1 MNETNETSKGEN
13 TDQEKGVIPY
23 FKHIVTDVDYEVTSG
38 IQKLRTKIGTYFWK
52 SWSFVG
58 LPFIWSGVSIIFL
71 ILDIFHVSWVLTFA
85 GLSPL
90 IIVVPLKMYFNM
102 RRPYSAHSDI
112 KPLTKES
119 NSSFPSG
126 HTYYATVSAF
136 ALAFC
141 YGGTGSILIAA
152 AIGILV
158 ATSRLY
164 QGVHYLSDV
173 VAAFFLGMLIAYV
186 ISLFFPQI
194 MVLHEWSIYVDSLF

>member
-1 MNETNETSKGEN
+1 MEDPKDIPKNDKTG
-13 TDQEKGVIPY
+13 QEKGVIPF
-23 FKHIVTDVDYEVTSG
+23 FKHIVSDVDYEVTSG

-58 LPFIWSGVSIIFL
+58 LPFIWSGVGIVFL
-71 ILDIFHVSWVLTFA
+71 FLDIFHVSFVLTFA

-90 IIVVPLKMYFNM
+90 IVVVPLKIYFNR
-102 RRPYSAHSDI
+102 RRPYSAYSDI
-112 KPLTKES
+112 KPLTREK

-141 YGGTGSILIAA
+141 YGGIGSMLVAA
-152 AIGILV
+152 GIGVLV

-173 VAAFFLGMLIAYV
+173 VAAFFLGMIIAYV

-194 MVLHEWSIYVDSLF
+194 MILHEWSIYVDSLF

>member
-1 MNETNETSKGEN
+1 MEQSNKTQEEGNSK
-13 TDQEKGVIPY
+13 QEKGVIPF
-23 FKHIVTDVDYEVTSG
+23 FKNVVLDMDYEVTSG
-38 IQKLRTKIGTYFWK
+38 IQKLRTKFGTYFWK

-58 LPFIWSGVSIIFL
+58 LPFIWSGIGIVLLF
-71 ILDIFHVSWVLTFA
+71 LDIFHATYVITFA

-90 IIVVPLKMYFNM
+90 AVVVPLKMYFNR
-102 RRPYSAHSDI
+102 RRPYSTHSDI
-112 KPLTKES
+112 KPLTKER

-141 YGGTGSILIAA
+141 YGGGFSILLAA
-152 AIGILV
+152 GIGILV
-158 ATSRLY
+158 ATSRIY

-173 VAAFFLGMLIAYV
+173 IVAFFLGMIIAFI

-194 MVLHEWSIYVDSLF
+194 MVLHELTVNFDNLY

>member
-1 MNETNETSKGEN
+1 MNETRDTSEGEN
-13 TDQEKGVIPY
+13 SQQGKGLIPY
-23 FKHIVTDVDYEVTSG
+23 FKNIVTDVDYEITSG

-58 LPFIWSGVSIIFL
+58 LPFIWSGVIIVFL
-71 ILDIFHVSWVLTFA
+71 ILDIFHASFVLTFA

-90 IIVVPLKMYFNM
+90 IVVVPLKIYFNR
-102 RRPYSAHSDI
+102 RRPYSTHSDI
-112 KPLTKES
+112 KPLTKER

-141 YGGTGSILIAA
+141 YGGTGSILLAMT
-152 AIGILV
+152 IGILV

-173 VAAFFLGMLIAYV
+173 VAAFFLGMLIAFV

-194 MVLHEWSIYVDSLF
+194 MILHEWSIYVDSLF

>member
-1 MNETNETSKGEN
+1 MEKTKDFPKGEN
-13 TDQEKGVIPY
+13 AEQEKGVIPY
-23 FKHIVTDVDYEVTSG
+23 FKHVVSDVDYEITSG

-71 ILDIFHVSWVLTFA
+71 ILDIFHVSFVITIA
-85 GLSPL
+85 GLSHL
-90 IIVVPLKMYFNM
+90 VIVVPLKMYFN
-102 RRPYSAHSDI
+102 RKRPYHTHSDI
-112 KPLTKES
+112 KPLTKER

-126 HTYYATVSAF
+126 HTYYASITAF

-141 YGGTGSILIAA
+141 YGGAISIFFAA
-152 AIGILV
+152 GIGILV
-158 ATSRLY
+158 ATSRIY

-173 VAAFFLGMLIAYV
+173 VAAFFLGMIVAFI

-194 MVLHEWSIYVDSLF
+194 MVLHELSIYIDGLF